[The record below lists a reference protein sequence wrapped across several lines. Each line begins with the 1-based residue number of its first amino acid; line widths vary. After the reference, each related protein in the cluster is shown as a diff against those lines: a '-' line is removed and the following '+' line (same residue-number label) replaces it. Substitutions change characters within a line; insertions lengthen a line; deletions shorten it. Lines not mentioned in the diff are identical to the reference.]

1 MPQTREHLLL
11 ARQIGIPRI
20 VVYIN
25 KVDQIDD
32 PEMLELVEMEMRE
45 LIGSYG
51 FDGDATPIVKG
62 SALCALEGRQAD
74 SIGAKSIMELTDAV
88 DTWIEDPVR
97 QLDKPFLMAIEDVF
111 SIAGRGTVATGRV
124 ERGVI
129 TKGADVEII
138 GYGAHHKTTLTGIE
152 MFHKELDRGQA
163 GDNMGALLRGVKRED
178 IRRGM
183 LLIAPGSVKTAK
195 NFLASL
201 YVLSKDGASAFCGA
215 GLTRRR
221 GRPLH
226 VVRRALLAADVRAD
240 GAARLTAQ
248 VHAHLGHYR
257 RPHLPQGGEGPRASG
272 PAGRECVRRA
282 L

>member
-1 MPQTREHLLL
+1 MAQLTGQGAIIVVSATDGQMPQTREHLLL

-111 SIAGRGTVATGRV
+111 SIPGRGTVATGRV

-183 LLIAPGSVKTAK
+183 LMIAPGSVKTAK

-201 YVLSKDGASAFCGA
+201 YVLSKDGAWSLLSRRVDDRQRAAATPRLASA
-215 GLTRRR
+215 TRRR
-221 GRPLH
+221 CAG
-226 VVRRALLAADVRAD
+226 
-240 GAARLTAQ
+240 T
-248 VHAHLGHYR
+248 
-257 RPHLPQGGEGPRASG
+257 SG
-272 PAGRECVRRA
+272 FVGC
-282 L
+282 